1 MLHSDHLEVQEGNE
15 LINLCERQR
24 VRLGSEVESNLPSE
38 GGNSLNTLDQKVAI
52 VTGGGSGIG
61 RGVALAL
68 AQAGV
73 RVVVCGRRQQPVEE
87 TARAIQKQAGQALAI
102 QADVS
107 QPEEVEKLVQ
117 ATLQAFD
124 TLDILINNAGISGG
138 APIHAHEIQDWER
151 VMATNLRGPF
161 LMARAVLPTLR
172 AKHSGHI
179 INISSE
185 SGLEYYPG
193 DGTYGISKHALN
205 AMGEYIQREN
215 QDYNIRVNTICPGM
229 VVSEMTQD
237 AAGLDRAKC
246 LYPEDIADLVLW
258 LLTRRPNIKIG
269 TPILIQTM
277 LNPWE

>member
-1 MLHSDHLEVQEGNE
+1 
-15 LINLCERQR
+15 
-24 VRLGSEVESNLPSE
+24 
-38 GGNSLNTLDQKVAI
+38 
-52 VTGGGSGIG
+52 
-61 RGVALAL
+61 
-68 AQAGV
+68 
-73 RVVVCGRRQQPVEE
+73 
-87 TARAIQKQAGQALAI
+87 
-102 QADVS
+102 
-107 QPEEVEKLVQ
+107 
-117 ATLQAFD
+117 
-124 TLDILINNAGISGG
+124 
-138 APIHAHEIQDWER
+138 
-151 VMATNLRGPF
+151 MATNLRGPF
-161 LMARAVLPTLR
+161 LLARAVLPILQ
-172 AKHSGHI
+172 AKRSGHI

-193 DGTYGISKHALN
+193 DGAYGISKHALN

-237 AAGLDRAKC
+237 SPGLDHAKC